1 MLIYVDNPHNL
12 RVYRAI
18 DNPGGPKR
26 LFVGR
31 ILKTNYEFVRDGEG
45 ELSSEE
51 EESDV
56 QRVIQACRD
65 AQQIKLRAEAMS
77 FPEVARRVAEF
88 YAASTDDVEKRLIST
103 AVLQMTRAIRK
114 IDEGAPATRPTPAS

>member
-18 DNPGGPKR
+18 DNPNGPKR

-45 ELSSEE
+45 ALSSEE
-51 EESDV
+51 EESDI
-56 QRVIQACRD
+56 QRVIQACKD
-65 AQQIKLRAEAMS
+65 AQQTKLRAEAMS
-77 FPEVARRVAEF
+77 FPEIARRVAEF

-103 AVLQMTRAIRK
+103 ALVQMTRAVRK
-114 IDEGAPATRPTPAS
+114 ADEGALADRSAPAA